1 MQSVIENV
9 RYLLQ
14 QGETVRAFSVLIQAL
29 QERGDQPQILRILRV
44 VETSVNKVRQD
55 ELKGL
60 LTPQEAQALYNR
72 ANNTLLAAIEGLET
86 GKTVFE
92 EKTSA
97 PRRRFWI
104 AGSVAAGVL
113 LAAVFWYFSNR
124 QADNCPAFG
133 EARPHVLIL
142 PFVNLGGSADEVKA
156 AAIIKKR
163 IDDIAEKNKFP
174 LSAKVY
180 TEFADNVES
189 IDRDQALS
197 YRVRC
202 GANMVIWGF
211 YDNRKGQDSLRLDTR
226 FIFGA
231 DNQTGGT
238 GFRSFAGLPE
248 VTSAQS
254 LRTLDDVVFSLCS
267 WVAYSAGRDS
277 LAMKWLQK
285 VKEKAPQDIEMMERM
300 NAEYSKIKPFVNEKP
315 PQTK

>member
-29 QERGDQPQILRILRV
+29 QERGDQPHILRILRV
-44 VETSVNKVRQD
+44 TEISVSKVRQD

-92 EKTSA
+92 EKAPA
-97 PRRRFWI
+97 PRRRFWM

-124 QADNCPAFG
+124 QADNCPAFSD
-133 EARPHVLIL
+133 ARPHVLIL

-163 IDDIAEKNKFP
+163 IDDIAEKNKFL

-180 TEFADNVES
+180 TEFTENVES
-189 IDRDQALS
+189 IDRDQALA

-285 VKEKAPQDIEMMERM
+285 VKQKAPQDIEMMERM
-300 NAEYSKIKPFVNEKP
+300 NAEYSKIKPFVNE
-315 PQTK
+315 Q